1 MYDDEV
7 TIGSMWNLI
16 LSVIFHRGFRR
27 SQLNVSA
34 SASPI
39 FYKASVNPENCS
51 ISATS
56 PSKILQ
62 CDSPR
67 GEGVRTRDYS
77 AEMAQY
83 FVHH

>member
-1 MYDDEV
+1 VYDNEV
-7 TIGSMWNLI
+7 TFESMWNLI
-16 LSVIFHRGFRR
+16 LAVIFHRVFGR
-27 SQLNVSA
+27 SQSNVSA

-56 PSKILQ
+56 PSKILR

-67 GEGVRTRDYS
+67 GKGLRTRDDR
-77 AEMAQY
+77 AEMA
-83 FVHH
+83 